1 MIDPSCP
8 YCSGPGGRVVW
19 SDARARVVLVEDSS
33 FAGLCR
39 VVWNGHIKELTDL
52 GDADRAHL
60 FTVLA
65 AAEQGLRDLLQPAKM
80 NLAALGTAMPHLH
93 WHVIPRQADDSHFPD
108 PIWAAPRRAVP
119 ARKLPQDFPAV
130 LGKVLAERLGPVAAV
145 A

>member
-1 MIDPSCP
+1 MTDPSCP
-8 YCSGPGGRVVW
+8 YCTGPGGHVVW
-19 SDARARVVLVEDSS
+19 SDARIRVVLIEDST

-52 GDADRAHL
+52 EDADSAHL
-60 FTVLA
+60 LSVLA
-65 AAEQGLRDLLQPAKM
+65 ATERSLRDLLQPAKM

-108 PIWAAPRRAVP
+108 PIWAAARRDVP
-119 ARKLPQDFPAV
+119 TRKLPQDFPAI
-130 LGKVLAERLGPVAAV
+130 LGRVLAERLGPPAAF